1 MASNMVAD
9 KKPDSEASIYLSI
22 VIPAYNEERRIGK
35 TLDKIISYLDSR
47 SYPSEI
53 IVVND
58 GSSDRTSQFIKEF
71 SDKYEQV
78 HMAASKVNCGKGFSI
93 RKGMLISKGRY
104 VLFSD
109 ADLSTPIE
117 EVEKLMEWLR
127 RGYDIAIG
135 SRGLKESDIQI
146 HQSWYRER
154 MGKIFNL
161 LVQLIAVKGI
171 KDTQCGFK
179 CFKREVIQEI
189 FRRQTISQFSFDVE
203 LLWIALKHGYR
214 IKEVPVQWMNNPS
227 SKVNPV
233 LDSTYMFLDLIKIR
247 INDLRGLYH

>member
-93 RKGMLISKGRY
+93 RK
-104 VLFSD
+104 
-109 ADLSTPIE
+109 
-117 EVEKLMEWLR
+117 
-127 RGYDIAIG
+127 
-135 SRGLKESDIQI
+135 
-146 HQSWYRER
+146 
-154 MGKIFNL
+154 GKIFNL

-247 INDLRGLYH
+247 INDLRGL

>member
-1 MASNMVAD
+1 VAIWTGVMHV
-9 KKPDSEASIYLSI
+9 EGQYIYL
-22 VIPAYNEERRIGK
+22 
-35 TLDKIISYLDSR
+35 
-47 SYPSEI
+47 
-53 IVVND
+53 
-58 GSSDRTSQFIKEF
+58 
-71 SDKYEQV
+71 
-78 HMAASKVNCGKGFSI
+78 C
-93 RKGMLISKGRY
+93 
-104 VLFSD
+104 D
-109 ADLSTPIE
+109 ADLSAAISE
-117 EVEKLMEWLR
+117 IKKLAIWVKEHNF
-127 RGYDIAIG
+127 DIVIASREGAG
-135 SRGLKESDIQI
+135 SRRVGEPL
-146 HQSWYRER
+146 YRHI
-154 MGKIFNL
+154 MGRIFNFFVRFL
-161 LVQLIAVKGI
+161 AISGV